1 MSQAQPQT
9 QPQPEKP
16 VDPYQKYKDFKWQ
29 NPEQFKNGP
38 IDDETRKCRD
48 CICCIIFIVLFALC
62 IVVAGFG
69 FKEGK
74 PSQLFYFYD
83 EDGNACGHDPGFEDY
98 KYLYFTSVLD
108 GLKKFDTDKMLDAV
122 CVKECPKKL
131 TEFEEPPGSGKKY
144 VELLCHPTKKNT
156 NCYIGSSNFYE
167 SKAFIE
173 KICFPKSDDEIQYDS
188 TTQKLI
194 EIYDPETGETFKKVI
209 NNDDTTYASGDT
221 NRERPFIAQ
230 DAIDGSKDPKES
242 SARLI
247 NLSYFTQ
254 LFTLWI
260 NDLYVT
266 RWAILAS
273 VGWSFFLAMF
283 YFVFLRCCA
292 GFITFM
298 IILLVQ
304 AGLIVLAVY
313 FNMLSKKE
321 EEKEAESDTTDY
333 AFFWVF
339 TALAAIWFI
348 FILVMCNRI
357 RLAIAIT
364 EVTSK
369 YINKTCCIVFVPFLF
384 FIILVIWLAYWIVLL
399 VYLYTS
405 GEFDKSSIKIFAS
418 FKMDEKLEYGFWYH
432 IVMLFYITAV
442 IEAYSQFVYAS
453 SACIW
458 YFTFEKGTEN
468 HPIAKSFYRGFRYHF
483 GSIVFGA
490 TIIAIIRFLMFFV
503 EYVKKQ
509 MEKTTGKSKGKCFKC
524 IFCVIECCLGCCNK
538 IMEFINKHA
547 YIQIALKGDNF
558 CTAAWEG
565 FGLIIRN
572 LGRFSVL
579 ALIGGMFSLIGTLFI
594 TVGSCIIGYFLITQ
608 VDYFSKD
615 LNSCVLP
622 EVAFGLI
629 GFIMGRVS
637 MSIFSVSSDA
647 LIHSFL
653 LDEELNKGQPKA
665 FPDLQKFMS
674 DER

>member
-48 CICCIIFIVLFALC
+48 CICCIIFLVLFALC
-62 IVVAGFG
+62 IIVAGFG

-83 EDGNACGHDPGFEDY
+83 EDANACGHDPGFEDY
-98 KYLYFTSVLD
+98 PYLYFTSVLN
-108 GLKKFDTDKMLDAV
+108 GLSHFDTDKMLDAV
-122 CVKECPKKL
+122 CVKECPKKKVID
-131 TEFEEPPGSGKKY
+131 TNSGKVKL
-144 VELLCHPTKKNT
+144 ECHPTNKNK
-156 NCYIGSSNFYE
+156 NCLIEEKDFYE

-173 KICFPKSDDEIQYDS
+173 KICFPKSDDEIQYDPN
-188 TTQKLI
+188 TQKLI

-209 NNDDTTYASGDT
+209 NNNDMTTKPGDT
-221 NRERPFIAQ
+221 RTFIAQ

-313 FNMLSKKE
+313 FNILSKKE

>member
-1 MSQAQPQT
+1 MSQQQVQAQA
-9 QPQPEKP
+9 QPEKP
-16 VDPYQKYKDFKWQ
+16 QDPYQKYKDFKWQ
-29 NPEQFKNGP
+29 NPDQFKNGP

-48 CICCIIFIVLFALC
+48 CICCIIFILIVILC
-62 IVVAGFG
+62 VVVAAFG
-69 FKEGK
+69 FKKGK

-83 EDGNACGHDPGFEDY
+83 EDAKACGHDEGYEDY
-98 KYLYFTSVLD
+98 PYLYFTNVIN
-108 GLKKFDTDKMLDAV
+108 GLKSFDTNKMLKAV
-122 CVKECPKKL
+122 CVKKCPAKKS
-131 TEFEEPPGSGKKY
+131 EVAIANDNAN
-144 VELLCHPTKKNT
+144 VELECHTTSK
-156 NCYIGSSNFYE
+156 SSDCKISVNDFYE
-167 SKAFIE
+167 SKAFIK
-173 KICFPKSDDEIQYDS
+173 KICFPKSNDEIQYDS
-188 TTQKLI
+188 SSQTLV
-194 EIYDPETGETFKKVI
+194 EIYDPETGETFKKVV
-209 NNDDTTYASGDT
+209 NHDDTTWNNDHTRVY
-221 NRERPFIAQ
+221 IAQ
-230 DAIDGSKDPKES
+230 DIIDGSKDPKEA

-266 RWAILAS
+266 RYAIIAS
-273 VGWSFFLAMF
+273 IGWSFFLAMF
-283 YFVFLRCCA
+283 YFLFLRCCA
-292 GFITFM
+292 GFITFL
-298 IILLVQ
+298 IIMLVQ

-313 FNMLSKKE
+313 FNILSRKE
-321 EEKEAESDTTDY
+321 EEKAAESDTTDY

-339 TALAAIWFI
+339 TALAAAWLL
-348 FILVMCNRI
+348 FILIMCNRI

-384 FIILVIWLAYWIVLL
+384 FVVLVIWLAYWIVML
-399 VYLYTS
+399 VFLYTA
-405 GEFDKSSIKIFAS
+405 GEFDRDSIKIFAS
-418 FKMDEKLEYGFWYH
+418 FKMDEKLEYGFWFH
-432 IVMLFYITAV
+432 IVMLFYITAI

-503 EYVKKQ
+503 EYVKRQ
-509 MEKTTGKSKGKCFKC
+509 MEKTTGKTKGKCFKC
-524 IFCVIECCLGCCNK
+524 IFCCIECCLACCNK

-547 YIQIALKGDNF
+547 YIQIALKGDSF

-572 LGRFSVL
+572 LGRFTVL
-579 ALIGGMFSLIGTLFI
+579 AVIGTVFTLIGTLFI
-594 TVGSCIIGYFLITQ
+594 TVGSCIIGYFLITK

-629 GFIMGRVS
+629 GFVMGRVS

-674 DER
+674 EER